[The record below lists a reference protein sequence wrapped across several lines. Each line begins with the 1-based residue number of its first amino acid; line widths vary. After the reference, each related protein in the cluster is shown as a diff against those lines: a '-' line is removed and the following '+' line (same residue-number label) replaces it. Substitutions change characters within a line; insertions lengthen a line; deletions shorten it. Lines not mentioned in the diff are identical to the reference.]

1 MDKKKVSQWAR
12 KHKYK
17 TIHAGEDSNPNL
29 VIIGEA
35 HGLQKYGKVPEYM
48 KAQFE
53 LMKALKPKALALE
66 TRCQG
71 QEDCFYSMELD
82 FETLGPGMRSFLERA
97 TLVDLYKYVAR
108 KFGTNK
114 LDDEEYR
121 IKLAGFFSHWPENL
135 YERQAVDLG
144 ARVHYI
150 DNEKAYEDCV
160 ELMEKF
166 HEQGKLSFSEQFKF
180 NFINHLRS
188 LIMQYN
194 FKGLQRKGIDTISVI
209 GSGHARDIIGKPK
222 IDMKKT
228 IIIDQ
233 GEMPKENVNPQIVN
247 EIVEGIFDMLDFFRD
262 VQNESKSAQ

>member
-1 MDKKKVSQWAR
+1 MNSRIISKWAR

-35 HGLQKYGKVPEYM
+35 HGLQKYGKVPELM

-66 TRCQG
+66 TRCQSH
-71 QEDCFYSMELD
+71 EDSPYPIELD

-108 KFGTNK
+108 KFGTDK
-114 LDDEEYR
+114 LDDEESR

-150 DNEKAYEDCV
+150 DHEQAYEDCV

-166 HEQGKLSFSEQFKF
+166 HEQGKLGFSEQFQF
-180 NFINHLRS
+180 NFINRIRS
-188 LIMQYN
+188 LVMQYN
-194 FKGLQRKGIDTISVI
+194 LKGLQEKGIEAISVI
-209 GSGHARDIIGKPK
+209 GSGHARDIIKQPK

-233 GEMPKENVNPQIVN
+233 GDMPKETINPQIVD
-247 EIVEGIFDMLDFFRD
+247 EIVDAIFDMLDLAKD
-262 VQNESKSAQ
+262 MQNERELSQ